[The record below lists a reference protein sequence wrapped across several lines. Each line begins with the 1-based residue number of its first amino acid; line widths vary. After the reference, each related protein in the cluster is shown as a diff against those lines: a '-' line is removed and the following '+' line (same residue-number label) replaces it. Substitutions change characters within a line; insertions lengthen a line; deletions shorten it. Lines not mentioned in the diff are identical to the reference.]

1 MVSAGHLL
9 GFALTAFVLII
20 VPGPSVLFVVGRAL
34 AFGRRPAVLTA
45 VGNAVG
51 VFGQVVVIALGLGTL
66 LAHSIVVFDA
76 VKLAGALYLV
86 VLGVQAIRSSRRLA
100 SLAGEAPGARP
111 AGRTL
116 REGFVVG
123 ITNPKATVLFAAIA
137 PQFVDPADGPVAL
150 QLLVLGGERLD
161 DADAVDVLVDDGG
174 DVGEPRLDQPGHGE
188 HRLSHPHAE
197 DIDERHRR
205 HGDEPSGAA

>member
-1 MVSAGHLL
+1 VVSAGHLL

-150 QLLVLGGERLD
+150 QLLVLGLTAALIAVVCDSVWALASGTARDWLARSPRRL
-161 DADAVDVLVDDGG
+161 AALGG
-174 DVGEPRLDQPGHGE
+174 AGGLMMIGLGLRLAFVG
-188 HRLSHPHAE
+188 
-197 DIDERHRR
+197 RR
-205 HGDEPSGAA
+205 D

>member
-150 QLLVLGGERLD
+150 QLLVLGLTAALIAVVCDSVWALASGTARDWLARSPRRL
-161 DADAVDVLVDDGG
+161 AALGG
-174 DVGEPRLDQPGHGE
+174 AGGLMMIGLGLRLAFVG
-188 HRLSHPHAE
+188 
-197 DIDERHRR
+197 RR
-205 HGDEPSGAA
+205 D

>member
-150 QLLVLGGERLD
+150 QLLVLGLTAALIAVVCDSVWALASGTARDWLARSPQRL
-161 DADAVDVLVDDGG
+161 AVLGG
-174 DVGEPRLDQPGHGE
+174 AGGLMMIGLGLRLAFVG
-188 HRLSHPHAE
+188 
-197 DIDERHRR
+197 RR
-205 HGDEPSGAA
+205 D

>member
-150 QLLVLGGERLD
+150 QLLVLGLAATLIAVVCDSVWALASGTARDWLARSPRRL
-161 DADAVDVLVDDGG
+161 AALGG
-174 DVGEPRLDQPGHGE
+174 AGGLMMIGLGLRLAFVG
-188 HRLSHPHAE
+188 
-197 DIDERHRR
+197 RR
-205 HGDEPSGAA
+205 D